1 MWLKVIDYRTVRN
14 GHSWRTMVDF
24 KKSSTHTMRKL
35 QDTALIH
42 LVGVQLWKL
51 SKDLEMSYA
60 VLLYLCVGR
69 KQLLYYRF
77 LQGHGELFVCSIF
90 CVCDDANAAVF
101 LLTKFSTKKWQNIS
115 DLLKQP
121 KIFSSIVVSEL
132 HPRA

>member
-1 MWLKVIDYRTVRN
+1 MWLKVIDYGIVRN
-14 GHSWRTMVDF
+14 GPSWGTMVDF

-77 LQGHGELFVCSIF
+77 LQGHNELFVCSIF
-90 CVCDDANAAVF
+90 VSVMT
-101 LLTKFSTKKWQNIS
+101 LTLQFS
-115 DLLKQP
+115 
-121 KIFSSIVVSEL
+121 F
-132 HPRA
+132 

>member
-1 MWLKVIDYRTVRN
+1 MRN
-14 GHSWRTMVDF
+14 GASRGPMVDF

-69 KQLLYYRF
+69 KLLYYRF

-90 CVCDDANAAVF
+90 VSVMT
-101 LLTKFSTKKWQNIS
+101 LTLQFS
-115 DLLKQP
+115 
-121 KIFSSIVVSEL
+121 F
-132 HPRA
+132 